1 MEPLSQEYLEK
12 VVLKSKPFSADGN
25 IRETVPGINSTVG
38 GSLGVA
44 ICTVDGKE
52 YEAGLTDYR
61 FTLQSISKVINLM
74 IALED
79 AGPDAVFKQVGM
91 EPTSQLFDS
100 VKGLTEL
107 GGHKP
112 FNPFIDEGAIAITSL
127 ISGQNSEE
135 RFKRIMDLLRKITGN
150 TKLRMNEAAYQE
162 AKRDSSKSYALAYYL
177 ESESVIENGKVEEA
191 LDLYFRGLSIEVNT
205 LELARIGAFFARD
218 GYVNKEDKSLIE
230 PSHISIMKALM
241 LTSGLYND
249 SGKMAVKAGIP
260 AKSGIGGG
268 IVAAATGAMGIGIFG
283 PALNAGGNST
293 AGMEALQHLSQDF
306 GLNIF
311 RRSAFGNDAK
321 K

>member
-1 MEPLSQEYLEK
+1 MEQLSQAYLEK
-12 VVLKSKPFSADGN
+12 TVLQSKPFSADGKVK
-25 IRETVPGINSTVG
+25 ETVPGINSTVE
-38 GSLGVA
+38 GSLGLAV
-44 ICTVDGKE
+44 CTVDGKE
-52 YEAGLTDYR
+52 FEAGLTDYR

-74 IALED
+74 IALQD
-79 AGPDAVFKQVGM
+79 AGPEAVFKQVGM

-127 ISGQNSEE
+127 ITGKNSEE
-135 RFKRIMDLLRKITGN
+135 RFNRIIKLLRKITGN
-150 TKLRMNEAAYQE
+150 AKLRMNEAAYEE

-191 LDLYFRGLSIEVNT
+191 LDLYFRGLSIEVNA

-218 GYVNKEDKSLIE
+218 GYMNGEDEPLIK
-230 PSHISIMKALM
+230 PDHISIMKALM

-249 SGKMAVKAGIP
+249 SGKMAVQAGIP

-268 IVAAATGAMGIGIFG
+268 IVAAATGIMGIGIFG

-293 AGMEALQHLSQDF
+293 AGMEALKHLSRNFD
-306 GLNIF
+306 LNIF
-311 RRSAFGNDAK
+311 KRSSFNPDK
-321 K
+321 NT